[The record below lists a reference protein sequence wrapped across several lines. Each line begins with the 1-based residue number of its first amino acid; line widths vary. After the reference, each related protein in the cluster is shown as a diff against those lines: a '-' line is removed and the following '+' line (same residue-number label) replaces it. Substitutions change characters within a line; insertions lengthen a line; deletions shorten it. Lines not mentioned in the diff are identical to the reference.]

1 MEQQLHLLTGSYAL
15 NALGEKERGDFERY
29 ALTDAQ
35 TLEEVRTLSETAAL
49 LAYGTPTETPPPA
62 LKADVMAAIRNT
74 RQLPAASVVRDI
86 STATGTSARS
96 RSASGHRAGR
106 PADARQPADNDSR
119 RRWLPALS
127 TAAALV
133 IFAGVGLGGWVA
145 GQAATQRD
153 MEQKIVAIAAQQQAA
168 QAQQEAVLGIVSSPD
183 AKLATTA
190 LSDGGSVTVA
200 SSGKAN
206 KAAVM
211 VQDMP
216 PLPSD
221 KTYELWFISA
231 AGAVPAGLM
240 ANHDPA
246 VAGMQVLNGPLGGAT
261 HVGITVEPAGGSP
274 APTTTPVVV
283 QAL

>member
-15 NALGEKERGDFERY
+15 NALAEQERGDFERY
-29 ALTDAQ
+29 ALTDPEAW
-35 TLEEVRTLSETAAL
+35 EEVRGLSETAAL
-49 LAYGTPTETPPPA
+49 LAYGTAAETPPAA

-86 STATGTSARS
+86 STATGTPGRS
-96 RSASGHRAGR
+96 RPAGGRRAGAR
-106 PADARQPADNDSR
+106 VDAHQHTRGPR
-119 RRWLPALS
+119 RRWVPALS
-127 TAAALV
+127 AAAALV
-133 IFAGVGLGGWVA
+133 VFAGVGLGGWAA
-145 GQAATQRD
+145 GEAATQRQ
-153 MEQKIVAIAAQQQAA
+153 MEQKIVAMQAQQAQA
-168 QAQQEAVLGIVSSPD
+168 QAQQAAMLGIVSSPD

-190 LSDGGSVTVA
+190 LSEGGSVTVA

-206 KAAVM
+206 QAAIM

-216 PLPSD
+216 PLPAG
-221 KTYELWFISA
+221 KTYELWYISA

-240 ANHDPA
+240 ATGDAP
-246 VAGMQVLNGPLGGAT
+246 VDGMQVLHGPLDGAT

-274 APTTTPVVV
+274 APTTTPLLV